1 MRLIEAERVE
11 RQRTETLRL
20 KPRRQV
26 LVTQTTGLEAM
37 AGVSRIFVGA
47 LSALAVAIVGLSS
60 APVASASWSSNWPL
74 CGTFS
79 LFSDD
84 QCDAIEYCINT
95 DDPACQQTGTEPS
108 YYPSQ

>member
-1 MRLIEAERVE
+1 
-11 RQRTETLRL
+11 
-20 KPRRQV
+20 
-26 LVTQTTGLEAM
+26 M
-37 AGVSRIFVGA
+37 AGESRIVAGVLGALSVGA
-47 LSALAVAIVGLSS
+47 LGLGAAPSAE
-60 APVASASWSSNWPL
+60 ASWSSNWPL

-84 QCDAIEYCINT
+84 QCDAIEYCINN